1 MRKGCSTRAHH
12 LSQGTIAS
20 IRSGSP
26 SRLVFL
32 LCPCDSRSP
41 KLIWLPMPVPPGRAA
56 MHGQII
62 ASPQVDGIICRLWRH
77 LPSAGGPDD
86 AAPTGRIN
94 HRFPRVDFRCRQ
106 QLARLFGCRPD
117 HVCFTA
123 NSTEALNI
131 ALMGLLGPET
141 MRSRP

>member
-1 MRKGCSTRAHH
+1 MLH
-12 LSQGTIAS
+12 QGAPPVPGHY
-20 IRSGSP
+20 RVHPLGEP
-26 SRLVFL
+26 LPPGLPPLPLRFQA
-32 LCPCDSRSP
+32 P
-41 KLIWLPMPVPPGRAA
+41 KLIWLPMSVPPGRAA

-62 ASPQVDGIICRLWRH
+62 ASPQVDGIICRLWQH

-86 AAPTGRIN
+86 AASPGRIN